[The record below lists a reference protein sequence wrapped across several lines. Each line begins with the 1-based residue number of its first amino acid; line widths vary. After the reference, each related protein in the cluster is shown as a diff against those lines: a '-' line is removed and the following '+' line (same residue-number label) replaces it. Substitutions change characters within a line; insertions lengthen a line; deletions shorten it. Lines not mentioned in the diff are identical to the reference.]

1 MLISTSILLIYGFR
15 IFTEITPNRSISVYI
30 VQAKQKF
37 WSDFFYPNGHSPCIA
52 HNPGCSLNQLENFN
66 EQMLGLYPET
76 GHHLYFIFL
85 FFPPSWTSPP
95 SSLPNT
101 LPPPSPSHPSGS
113 SQCTYILKYSLDV
126 WSGLRTETLGLHE
139 VFMKFKWEC
148 AWQRKSVNVF
158 SKLFLKCVFCF

>member
-1 MLISTSILLIYGFR
+1 MPIRTLSSKPANELMLISTSILLIYGFR

-76 GHHLYFIFL
+76 GHHLYFIF
-85 FFPPSWTSPP
+85 
-95 SSLPNT
+95 
-101 LPPPSPSHPSGS
+101 
-113 SQCTYILKYSLDV
+113 
-126 WSGLRTETLGLHE
+126 
-139 VFMKFKWEC
+139 
-148 AWQRKSVNVF
+148 
-158 SKLFLKCVFCF
+158 